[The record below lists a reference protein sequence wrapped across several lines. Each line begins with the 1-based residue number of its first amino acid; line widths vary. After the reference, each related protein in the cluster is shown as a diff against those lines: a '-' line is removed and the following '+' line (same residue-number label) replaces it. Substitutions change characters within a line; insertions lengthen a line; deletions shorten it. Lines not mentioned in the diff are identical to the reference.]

1 MSTLCQSM
9 SGSCPTTREP
19 AIMLLGS
26 SWMFRRSASANIRSS
41 SFGAWRPQKDSTHSS
56 QTQIRSEHRADK
68 RVGAPCAA
76 QRRLQVR
83 LCRCLWGSADAG
95 ARAARC
101 WPVGSWRS
109 PVGVRLAARGRA
121 ACALSCV
128 CHTCAVSC
136 VCGELRVPQVWRRTD
151 AGTSSDWGVSA
162 DVPAVD
168 SSVASSFEWRAIM
181 DTASRWL
188 RRQSKSER
196 ASLSLHICVSGET
209 RLYRRLSCRTVSPLE
224 VPPPQRDASWILR
237 ACMLDHAQSRVESAS
252 ARARRVLP
260 IASS

>member
-1 MSTLCQSM
+1 
-9 SGSCPTTREP
+9 
-19 AIMLLGS
+19 MLLGS
-26 SWMFRRSASANIRSS
+26 SWMFRRSASANTRSS

-56 QTQIRSEHRADK
+56 QAQIRSEHRVDK
-68 RVGAPCAA
+68 RVGAPCVA

-83 LCRCLWGSADAG
+83 LCRCLGGSADAG

-181 DTASRWL
+181 DTASSGSDDSR
-188 RRQSKSER
+188 KASER
-196 ASLSLHICVSGET
+196 ELAYMCF
-209 RLYRRLSCRTVSPLE
+209 RRNST
-224 VPPPQRDASWILR
+224 
-237 ACMLDHAQSRVESAS
+237 
-252 ARARRVLP
+252 
-260 IASS
+260 